1 MMERNNNN
9 NNSFTTTTTTTL
21 RVVGTNETRDDFSIS
36 RFFDDRGEE
45 EEEEEER
52 RRRRRGLITTHDDD
66 DDDDDGELITIRKA
80 SSSETEAE
88 LLRKKTASMGGE
100 MLRDPKDFVSTN
112 WQRIQCGVHFGICAL
127 LMTRGMYLD
136 AVTMDGEVG
145 TTAARAFATVFASYV
160 FSDLG
165 TGIFHWSVDNYGDK
179 NTPIAGNVIDAFQG
193 LSLIHI

>member
-1 MMERNNNN
+1 
-9 NNSFTTTTTTTL
+9 
-21 RVVGTNETRDDFSIS
+21 
-36 RFFDDRGEE
+36 
-45 EEEEEER
+45 
-52 RRRRRGLITTHDDD
+52 
-66 DDDDDGELITIRKA
+66 
-80 SSSETEAE
+80 
-88 LLRKKTASMGGE
+88 

-193 LSLIHI
+193 HHRWPGTITKRQWANNIRAEGFLYRTALLVFSNMQGSGDSDLFLGHFGVSGVVAQTHAGTHETERSTEDCDR